1 MDKLINAFVLG
12 AGLGTRLRP
21 LTEKTPK
28 PLIPICQKPLI
39 TFAFDRL
46 IDAGITRLV
55 VNTHPSPEAYSLEFP
70 ESSYRGT
77 PIHFRHEQVLLET
90 AGGIKNVED
99 LLRGEPFVVYN
110 GDILSDLPVKE
121 AIRRHF
127 AQGNE
132 VTMVLRSAGGPLQ
145 VALDERAGRV
155 IDIGGHLTGRAGK
168 YLFTGIYII
177 DPAFFSRIPPRT
189 KISVIPI
196 FLEMIR
202 GGGKLGGIVLDEGD
216 WWDLGTREQYLAVH
230 QRLAAAG
237 KTGWVHPS
245 AQIGAGARIEGAT
258 VIGAGSEV
266 GAGAAL
272 KNCILWKGAKI
283 ASGSLLERC
292 IVTSGK
298 EAQGVHTDAD
308 F

>member
-1 MDKLINAFVLG
+1 MDRLINAFVLG

-21 LTEKTPK
+21 LTENTPK

-46 IDAGITRLV
+46 IDAGITRLA
-55 VNTHPSPEAYSLEFP
+55 VNTHHSPEAYSLEFP
-70 ESSYRGT
+70 EASYRGM
-77 PIHFRHEQVLLET
+77 PIHFRHEEVLLET

-99 LLRGEPFVVYN
+99 ILRGTPFVVYN
-110 GDILSDLPVKE
+110 GDILSDLPVKQ
-121 AIRRHF
+121 AIRHHF
-127 AQGNE
+127 SQGNE
-132 VTMVLRSAGGPLQ
+132 VTLVLRSAGGPLQ
-145 VALDERAGRV
+145 VAFDERAGRV
-155 IDIGGHLTGRAGK
+155 LDIGGHLGGKAGE
-168 YLFTGIYII
+168 YLFTGIYVV

-202 GGGKLGGIVLDEGD
+202 GGGKLGGILLDEGE
-216 WWDLGTREQYLAVH
+216 WWDLGTRRQYLAVH
-230 QRLAAAG
+230 RRLAAAG
-237 KTGWVHPS
+237 KAGWVHPT
-245 AQIGAGARIEGAT
+245 AQIGSGVKIEGAT
-258 VIGAGSEV
+258 VIGAGAEV
-266 GAGAAL
+266 GGGATL
-272 KNCILWKGAKI
+272 KDCILWKGAKI

-298 EAQGVHTDAD
+298 EAHGVHTDAD